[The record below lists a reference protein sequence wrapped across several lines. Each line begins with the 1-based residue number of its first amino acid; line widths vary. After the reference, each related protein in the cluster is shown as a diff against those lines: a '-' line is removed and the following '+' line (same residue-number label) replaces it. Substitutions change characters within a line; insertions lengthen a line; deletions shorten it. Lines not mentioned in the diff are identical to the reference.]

1 MRQHEPFDGSRSV
14 GAASLLDDGEVWA
27 LDGSELE
34 SAVSLG
40 EPGELAKGQAGGGLT
55 VAVRPGHRSTVRTPV
70 PAG

>member
-14 GAASLLDDGEVWA
+14 GAASLLDHEEVRA

-40 EPGELAKGQAGGGLT
+40 EPGEPLNGQAGGGVT
-55 VAVRPGHRSTVRTPV
+55 IVARPGQGSRFRAPV
-70 PAG
+70 PTG